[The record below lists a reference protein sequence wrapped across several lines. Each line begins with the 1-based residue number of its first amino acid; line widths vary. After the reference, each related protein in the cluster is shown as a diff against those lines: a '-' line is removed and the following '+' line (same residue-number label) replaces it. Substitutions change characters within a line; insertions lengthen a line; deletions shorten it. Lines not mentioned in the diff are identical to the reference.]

1 MNGKKKEKIL
11 VIFNARAGTRTK
23 DRFASVVFRELREHF
38 ETISIMDSKSIT
50 HGETIVRD
58 ASHLFDLV
66 AVFGGDG
73 TINSIARGLLEK
85 EVTLGILPGGSGN
98 GLARNL
104 KIPLLWRQSLDVLK
118 HGEDHFFDVGIIN
131 GHTFFNVSGIGL
143 DGYISKQYNQDASVR
158 GILPYIYYGVK
169 GVKECPEYHVQISLD
184 DREKIEKKIVLAA
197 FANFK
202 QYGGRAVIAP
212 QAEADDGSLD
222 LCLIEKF
229 PFTRGVLGSTRLF
242 TGSISRFPYYKS
254 YTFRSLTIK
263 SLSGPIPC
271 TLDGEYIKDETDTY
285 TVRVVHNKVKIRI
298 PPPQGRKESGT

>member
-1 MNGKKKEKIL
+1 MTSRKERIL

-23 DRFASVVFRELREHF
+23 DRFASVVFKELRTHF

-50 HGETIVRD
+50 HGESIVRD

-73 TINSIARGLLEK
+73 TINSIARGLLNK
-85 EVTLGILPGGSGN
+85 NVTLGILPGGSGN

-104 KIPLLWRQSLDVLK
+104 KIPLLWRQALNILK
-118 HGEDHFFDVGIIN
+118 NGTDRYFDIGVIN
-131 GHTFFNVSGIGL
+131 DATFFNVSGIGL
-143 DGYISKQYNQDASVR
+143 DGYISRKYNEEANTR

-169 GVKECPEYHVQISLD
+169 GFRACPEYDVRITLD
-184 DREKIEKKIVLAA
+184 GDTFTKKIVLAA

-212 QAEADDGSLD
+212 RAEADDGSLD

-229 PFTRGVLGSTRLF
+229 PFTSGVLNSPRLL
-242 TGSISRFPYYKS
+242 TGSIEKFPYYRS
-254 YTFRSLTIK
+254 YRFKNLSIQ
-263 SLSGPIPC
+263 SLSGAIPC
-271 TLDGEYIKDETDTY
+271 TVDGEYMPEERDHFS
-285 TVRVVHNKVKIRI
+285 VKVAHKKIKIRI
-298 PPPQGRKESGT
+298 PGSSPGSTGK